1 MKCEL
6 ISYKGLLPKIGKGA
20 KSSST
25 STVIGNTVLGP
36 KSILE
41 DRVVLRGDGAEIIVG
56 EGVAFLDRSTVH
68 VASDL
73 MGSYIG
79 KGSIIG
85 RFSLV
90 HACKIGK
97 SVILGD
103 QAIVMDGSEI
113 GDNCVIS
120 ANSLIPPGKKFPNNS
135 LISGAP
141 AKVIGSTDNKSF
153 SKNKSEILSNEFL
166 SNSIVRSNLEGDD
179 PLAELGLEPWV
190 NYELGLEKIS
200 SRAFIA
206 PDAIIRGD
214 ITVKDRASLWFAT
227 IISSLPGGN
236 IFIGEGSNIQDNTII
251 DAGEKSLS
259 IGKKVTVGHNVRLGA
274 CSIGDNCLIGM
285 GCTVE
290 DDAIIEKDAFVG
302 ARAIVKAGTVV
313 KANTIFA
320 GRPANYFR
328 DVKSEEANFF
338 KMGQKIYE
346 GFADDYIKELG
357 PYKMQDKN

>member
-6 ISYKGLLPKIGKGA
+6 ISYKGFFPKIGKGV

-25 STVIGNTVLGP
+25 STLIGNTVLGS
-36 KSILE
+36 KSILK
-41 DRVVLRGDGAEIIVG
+41 DRVVLRGDGAEILVG
-56 EGVAFLDRSTVH
+56 EEVNFLERSTVH
-68 VASDL
+68 VASDW

-79 KGSIIG
+79 DNCIIG

-103 QAIVMDGSEI
+103 QAIIMDGSEI
-113 GDNCVIS
+113 GDNCVIA

-141 AKVIGSTDNKSF
+141 AKAIGSTDNKSIR
-153 SKNKSEILSNEFL
+153 KYKSEILSNEFL
-166 SNSIVRSNLEGDD
+166 PDSIVRSKLEGDD
-179 PLAELGLEPWV
+179 PLAELGLEPWI

-214 ITVKDRASLWFAT
+214 ITVKDKASLWFAT
-227 IISSLPGGN
+227 IVSSLPGGN

-251 DAGEKSLS
+251 DAGKKSLV

-285 GCTVE
+285 GCTIE

-302 ARAIVKAGTVV
+302 ARAIVKAGTLV

-346 GFADDYIKELG
+346 EFAEDYIKELG

>member
-1 MKCEL
+1 LKFDL
-6 ISYKGLLPKIGKGA
+6 IPYKGFFPKIGKDVVGA
-20 KSSST
+20 ST
-25 STVIGNTVLGP
+25 STVIGNTVLG
-36 KSILE
+36 SECILK
-41 DRVVLRGDGAEIIVG
+41 DRVVLRGDGAEIIAGKEV
-56 EGVAFLDRSTVH
+56 VFLDRSTVH

-79 KGSIIG
+79 DGSIIG

-103 QAIVMDGSEI
+103 QAIVMDGSEV
-113 GDNCVIS
+113 GDNCIIA
-120 ANSLIPPGKKFPNNS
+120 ANSLIPPGKTFPNNS
-135 LISGAP
+135 IISGAP
-141 AKVIGSTDNKSF
+141 AKIIGTTENKSF
-153 SKNKSEILSNEFL
+153 RKYRFEILNNECL
-166 SNSIVRSNLEGDD
+166 LDSIVRSNAEGDD
-179 PLAELGLEPWV
+179 PLAELGLDPWV
-190 NYELGLEKIS
+190 NYKVGLERIS
-200 SRAFIA
+200 SRAFVA

-214 ITVKDRASLWFAT
+214 VTVKDKASLWFAT

-251 DAGEKSLS
+251 DVGENSLV

-274 CSIGDNCLIGM
+274 CTIGDNCLIGM
-285 GCTVE
+285 GCTIE
-290 DDAIIEKDAFVG
+290 DDAIIEEDAFVG
-302 ARAIVKAGTVV
+302 ARAIVKAGTAV

-328 DVKSEEANFF
+328 DVKDEEANFF

-346 GFADDYIKELG
+346 GFAEDYIKELG
-357 PYKMQDKN
+357 PYKAQDKN

>member
-1 MKCEL
+1 MKFDL
-6 ISYKGLLPKIGKGA
+6 ISYKDLYPKIGKEVLRT
-20 KSSST
+20 SS
-25 STVIGNTVLGP
+25 STVIGNTVIGS
-36 KSILE
+36 KSILKE
-41 DRVVLRGDGAEIIVG
+41 RAVLRGDGAEIIVG
-56 EGVAFLDRSTVH
+56 KEVIFLDRSTVH
-68 VASDL
+68 VASDF

-79 KGSIIG
+79 DGSIIG

-113 GDNCVIS
+113 GDNCVIA
-120 ANSLIPPGKKFPNNS
+120 ANSLIPPGKSFPNNS

-141 AKVIGSTDNKSF
+141 AKVIGTIDNKIF
-153 SKNKSEILSNEFL
+153 SKYKSEILNNEFL
-166 SNSIVRSNLEGDD
+166 SDSIVRSDLVGDD

-190 NYELGLEKIS
+190 NYKMGLEKIS
-200 SRAFIA
+200 SKAFIA

-214 ITVKDRASLWFAT
+214 ITVKDKASLWFAT
-227 IISSLPGGN
+227 IVASLPRGN

-251 DAGEKSLS
+251 DVGEKSLF
-259 IGKKVTVGHNVRLGA
+259 IGEKVTVGHNVRLGA
-274 CSIGDNCLIGM
+274 CTIGDNCLIGM
-285 GCTVE
+285 GCTIE
-290 DDAIIEKDAFVG
+290 DDAIIEEDAFVG

-328 DVKSEEANFF
+328 DVKNEEANFF
-338 KMGQKIYE
+338 KMGQKVYE
-346 GFADDYIKELG
+346 MFAEDYIKELG
-357 PYKMQDKN
+357 PYKMKDKS